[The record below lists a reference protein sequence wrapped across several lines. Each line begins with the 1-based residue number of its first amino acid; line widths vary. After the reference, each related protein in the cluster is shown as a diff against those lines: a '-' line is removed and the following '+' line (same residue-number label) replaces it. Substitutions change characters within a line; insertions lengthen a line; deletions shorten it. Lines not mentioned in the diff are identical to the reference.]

1 MIKLEKNRI
10 YKIITTN
17 TSFKRRYM
25 LFALPK
31 NIEWEDSK
39 STVHTSLFLINLEG
53 EFKMGCD
60 MGFHAGGKVVEPT
73 VSDWLEVGCYLRET
87 RFRANLRTKKVTD
100 IELENWE
107 ITEI

>member
-1 MIKLEKNRI
+1 
-10 YKIITTN
+10 
-17 TSFKRRYM
+17 M

-31 NIEWEDSK
+31 DIVWEGSK

-60 MGFHAGGKVVEPT
+60 MGLHVGSKVVEPT
-73 VSDWLEVGCYLRET
+73 ASDWLEVGCYLRET

-100 IELENWE
+100 IELKNWE

>member
-31 NIEWEDSK
+31 DIEWEGGK
-39 STVHTSLFLINLEG
+39 SVHTSLFLINLEG
-53 EFKMGCD
+53 EFKIGSD
-60 MGFHAGGKVVEPT
+60 MGLNHDSKVVEP
-73 VSDWLEVGCYLRET
+73 SAFDLLEVGCFLRGT
-87 RFRANLRTKKVTD
+87 KLRANIRTKKVTD